1 MKQRNK
7 IGTIYFI
14 RRLQEIFLT
23 INSLNVKGLFDT
35 ISNTIVTLVIRM
47 KEEDKI
53 TLTTI
58 ISVYF
63 FKEEK

>member
-14 RRLQEIFLT
+14 RRLQEIFIT

-58 ISVYF
+58 ISVCF

>member
-14 RRLQEIFLT
+14 RRLQEIFIT

-58 ISVYF
+58 ISIDF

>member
-14 RRLQEIFLT
+14 RRLQEIFIT

>member
-14 RRLQEIFLT
+14 RRLQEIFIT

-35 ISNTIVTLVIRM
+35 SSNTIVTLVIRM